1 LRAWRGKQKRKNT
14 ALQIGDVVIEV
25 KGELVIGFSSVLA
38 FAKMSGVRDSEVTLT
53 AIRKN

>member
-1 LRAWRGKQKRKNT
+1 LGAWRGKQKRKNT
-14 ALQIGDVVIEV
+14 ALQIGYVVIEV

-38 FAKMSGVRDSEVTLT
+38 FAKMSGVRHSEVALT